1 VNKTV
6 LIVED
11 EPKLTQVLQEYLKQA
26 DFEFHSL
33 ANGLEVLPWLQ
44 NHHAD
49 LVLLD
54 LMLPGRNGMDICKDI
69 RKTSNIPIIMQ
80 TARVEE
86 IDRLLGLE
94 IGADDYIC
102 KPYSPR
108 EVIARIKA
116 IFRRIDSYLT
126 EETHLPDFSV
136 DSERYEI
143 HLNGKLLDLTPVEFR
158 LLSTLLSKLGK
169 VYNRNQLLDQL
180 YLDHRVVTD
189 RNVDSHIKNLRKK
202 IAAILPGEEV
212 ISSVY
217 GVGYKISL

>member
-1 VNKTV
+1 
-6 LIVED
+6 
-11 EPKLTQVLQEYLKQA
+11 
-26 DFEFHSL
+26 
-33 ANGLEVLPWLQ
+33 
-44 NHHAD
+44 
-49 LVLLD
+49 
-54 LMLPGRNGMDICKDI
+54 
-69 RKTSNIPIIMQ
+69 MQ

-126 EETHLPDFSV
+126 EETQLPDFSV

-202 IAAILPGEEV
+202 IAVILPGEEV

>member
-1 VNKTV
+1 MNKTV

-11 EPKLTQVLQEYLKQA
+11 EPKLAQVLQEYLRQA
-26 DFEFHSL
+26 DFEYHSL
-33 ANGLEVLPWLQ
+33 TNGLEVLPWLQ

-69 RKTSNIPIIMQ
+69 RKTSNIPIVMQ
-80 TARVEE
+80 TTRVEE

-108 EVIARIKA
+108 EVIARIRA

-126 EETHLPDFSV
+126 EETQLTDFNV

-158 LLSTLLSKLGK
+158 LLSTLLSKVGK

-217 GVGYKISL
+217 GVGYKICL